1 MVRDFRPSAHEEWSR
16 RNQTLRHAG
25 EKQPWDD
32 RALLHNPHDYS
43 EIGGPED
50 ERIYGHRRS
59 DDGYYPWN
67 PYGGAYDRDTVPST
81 QERGGYRH
89 QWGQAHRVTAALSPP
104 SAPSDPALPQDRD
117 SGPNALPKS

>member
-1 MVRDFRPSAHEEWSR
+1 MVRDFRRSAHEEWSK

-50 ERIYGHRRS
+50 ERIYGHCRS

-81 QERGGYRH
+81 VERGGYRH
-89 QWGQAHRVTAALSPP
+89 QWGQGAAHRVTAAP
-104 SAPSDPALPQDRD
+104 SARARIY
-117 SGPNALPKS
+117 